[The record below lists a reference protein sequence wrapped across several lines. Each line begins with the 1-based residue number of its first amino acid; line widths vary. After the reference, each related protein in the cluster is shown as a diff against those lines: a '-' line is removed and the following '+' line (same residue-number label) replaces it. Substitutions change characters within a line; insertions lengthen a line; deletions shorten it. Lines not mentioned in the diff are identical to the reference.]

1 MITQALVGSSSS
13 KHDAQYLIVILFAY
27 DARLKTEEG
36 NVIAART
43 KKAWRGCCEYL
54 GKVQPQAT
62 SHHG

>member
-27 DARLKTEEG
+27 DARLKTEEW

-43 KKAWRGCCEYL
+43 
-54 GKVQPQAT
+54 
-62 SHHG
+62 